1 MTRQEKIERYI
12 DSVVQ
17 DMDWKTM
24 QLTLSDYLYEEFK
37 HDSDEQIDEM
47 YNEHFEE

>member
-12 DSVVQ
+12 DSVIN

-24 QLTLSDYLYEEFK
+24 ALTLSDYLYEELK

>member
-1 MTRQEKIERYI
+1 MTREEKIERYI

-24 QLTLSDYLYEEFK
+24 QLTLSDYLYEELK
-37 HDSDEQIDEM
+37 HDSDKQIDEM
-47 YNEHFEE
+47 YNDHFES